1 MKNLFKNKSI
11 IILGGTG
18 SFGKNFVHSCL
29 KKNSFRRIIIFSR
42 DEYKQ
47 YEMKKKFSH
56 KSLRYFLGDIRDQ
69 ERLNFAFKN
78 VDFVVNA
85 AALKQVPAAEYNPI
99 EFVKTN
105 IIGSQNII
113 NAALS
118 NNVKKVI
125 SLSTDKAA
133 APVNLYGATKLC
145 SEKLFVSAN
154 NISGGTLTKFCCVRY
169 GNVLGSR
176 GSVLPLFIKQ
186 KNEKYFTITNPNM
199 TRFNI
204 MMNEA
209 INIVFYA
216 LSKKIDGEIFIPKL
230 KSFKVTD
237 LAKAID
243 NKKRNKYVGIR
254 FGEKLHEELI
264 TKEESKYAYYNGKC
278 YIL

>member
-1 MKNLFKNKSI
+1 
-11 IILGGTG
+11 
-18 SFGKNFVHSCL
+18 
-29 KKNSFRRIIIFSR
+29 
-42 DEYKQ
+42 
-47 YEMKKKFSH
+47 MKKKFSH

-113 NAALS
+113 NSALS

-154 NISGGTLTKFCCVRY
+154 YISGGTLTKFC
-169 GNVLGSR
+169 L
-176 GSVLPLFIKQ
+176 
-186 KNEKYFTITNPNM
+186 
-199 TRFNI
+199 
-204 MMNEA
+204 
-209 INIVFYA
+209 
-216 LSKKIDGEIFIPKL
+216 
-230 KSFKVTD
+230 
-237 LAKAID
+237 
-243 NKKRNKYVGIR
+243 
-254 FGEKLHEELI
+254 
-264 TKEESKYAYYNGKC
+264 
-278 YIL
+278 

>member
-154 NISGGTLTKFCCVRY
+154 NISGGTLTKFCCVCLVVEVRSY
-169 GNVLGSR
+169 LY
-176 GSVLPLFIKQ
+176 L
-186 KNEKYFTITNPNM
+186 
-199 TRFNI
+199 
-204 MMNEA
+204 
-209 INIVFYA
+209 
-216 LSKKIDGEIFIPKL
+216 
-230 KSFKVTD
+230 
-237 LAKAID
+237 
-243 NKKRNKYVGIR
+243 
-254 FGEKLHEELI
+254 
-264 TKEESKYAYYNGKC
+264 
-278 YIL
+278 